1 MPKVV
6 YLDQGLRG
14 ELPEGITALE
24 AAQRLGARISSICGG
39 AGTCSTCRVEC
50 VVNPQNLSPT
60 EPLEDA
66 YDMGPGVRLGCQ
78 ARILGDVGLRTVK
91 IPRAVLS

>member
-6 YLDQGLRG
+6 FLDQGLRG

-24 AAQRLGARISSICGG
+24 AAHRLGARISSICGG

-50 VVNPQNLSPT
+50 VVHPENLSPI

-78 ARILGDVGLRTVK
+78 ARINGDVGLRTVK